1 MRVKGLERIEDII
14 LAMDDLINKKNK
26 TTNFIEKK
34 YIKSDG
40 NILSSEYDLYREE
53 KENLEKNF
61 KEKMDELLN
70 ILDNICKRVRKK
82 QAALGELSENNL
94 NIGFYIPRKI
104 AFGKRK
110 IQYFDSVTKQKLMN
124 DIYVPKLLE
133 FPFKKNMFITG
144 DEQIELLHQVYL
156 RLLYAL
162 PIGKIEFYVFDPYGL
177 GKAVESFNSLFPN
190 EKIFPNK
197 KIIIEKK
204 ELKATLDKLLAYTSE
219 LRHNKFNSEQKNWE
233 EYNRFLYSKG
243 EYNKILPY
251 KIFTFMNVPDEMGEE
266 EFNAY
271 RKLLRN
277 SEDCGILIISSF
289 NETILEGEDT
299 RRQGK
304 ALELKKC
311 IEESYP
317 LDDLLNSKTD
327 KIETQNF
334 VIKNISEKTPERQK
348 IQEKINIFLK
358 VLEEKKNRLDNLSI
372 FLDENNRFNRKSQIE
387 CQIPIGFDSKT
398 NEVIEIKVG
407 DNPVHYLIGGGTGSG
422 KSTFLHSFILSAC
435 NRYSPNEL
443 KLYMLDFKEAV
454 EFNVYANPVILP
466 HIALV
471 ATDAD
476 ISYGL
481 SVLKHMSFLIKNRNK
496 KFKLNGCKDIN
507 SYREKT
513 KEDMPR
519 IFLIMDEF
527 QILFQSD
534 LRDEVSEEML
544 IIAKQ
549 GRSCGI
555 HMILST
561 QSLKGLDGF
570 GNIASQI
577 GGRIILKSSAED
589 SKSLFGA
596 SDNNEEAAKI
606 DKPYAILNV
615 NSGYKEYNQ
624 KFIVPWHENKVEEK
638 IANIKRFVEAKGL
651 KIKNKIFDGSKNP
664 SFPTENFFF
673 NEGDLTLKL
682 GKILDYNS
690 KDFEIKFENEKDNN
704 LLIIGIDKKI
714 KRNLM
719 NAILLS
725 IENNKDYKY
734 IYIGKNRVNIDLE
747 NKNSLLKVFN
757 NIEPEAINNSNV
769 VELLELLKS
778 NESKKAI
785 IIDEINLT
793 FFKQYGLKGKDKELK
808 ELFDNMS
815 YEGNIIISF
824 YSKSK
829 EATENHIMD
838 ISRNIIAYN
847 INEEERRKLTETKIN
862 TKDLL
867 YIVNREVKVIFKNYA
882 EKEIEE
888 EVEDEE

>member
-26 TTNFIEKK
+26 MINFIEKK
-34 YIKSDG
+34 YIKSNG

-53 KENLEKNF
+53 KENSEQNF

-82 QAALGELSENNL
+82 QAALGELNENNL
-94 NIGFYIPRKI
+94 NIGFNIPRKI

-204 ELKATLDKLLAYTSE
+204 ELKTTLDKLLAYTSE

-299 RRQGK
+299 KRQGK

-334 VIKNISEKTPERQK
+334 IIKNISEKTPERQK

-466 HIALV
+466 HVALV

-481 SVLKHMSFLIKNRNK
+481 SVLKHMSSLIKNRNK

-561 QSLKGLDGF
+561 
-570 GNIASQI
+570 
-577 GGRIILKSSAED
+577 
-589 SKSLFGA
+589 KSLFGA

-638 IANIKRFVEAKGL
+638 IANIKRFTEAKGL
-651 KIKNKIFDGSKNP
+651 RIKNKVFDGSKNP
-664 SFPTENFFF
+664 RFPDENFFF
-673 NEGDLTLKL
+673 NEGELTLKL
-682 GKILDYNS
+682 GKILDYKS
-690 KDFEIKFENEKDNN
+690 KDFEVKFGQEKDNN

-725 IENNKDYKY
+725 IENNKDYKFMY
-734 IYIGKNRVNIDLE
+734 VGKNRINVNLE
-747 NKNSLLKVFN
+747 NRSSLLKIFN
-757 NIEPEAINNSNV
+757 SIDSESINNSNINEV
-769 VELLELLKS
+769 LDLLKS
-778 NESKKAI
+778 KESKKI
-785 IIDEINLT
+785 IIADEVNLA
-793 FFKQYGLKGKDKELK
+793 FLKGYSLKGKDKELK
-808 ELFDNMS
+808 EIFDSMS
-815 YEGNIIISF
+815 YEGNIMISF

-829 EATENHIMD
+829 EATDNYVID

-847 INEEERRKLTETKIN
+847 VNDEERRKLTETKIS

-867 YIVNREVKVIFKNYA
+867 YIVNREAKVIFKNYA
-882 EKEIEE
+882 ENEIEE